1 MAKIFVSFSQRD
13 KAIAARVVEGLRNRG
28 HTILW
33 DADLL
38 HPGLDWRVVLAQAL
52 REAPVVVSILTR
64 NSVSASYPMSELGAA
79 RVLGKLVIPL
89 MFDDIDYPNV
99 VQDLYCV
106 RASEND
112 LDQVLD
118 QVHQGMSKFAADNK
132 KVFIVDG
139 YDLEKL
145 ELKDFL
151 AKLTLDPV
159 ILHQQNDLGKT
170 IIEKFEYYAPQ
181 CAFAVVLL
189 TPDDQTAPTDS
200 SAEGKWRA
208 RQNVIMELGWFM
220 AKLGRERVL
229 ILHQGQLEIPSDIL
243 GVVYASFN
251 DSVTEA
257 GETIRQRLRA
267 WACFRNNARRP
278 TRRST
283 RAADRACSEIKVL
296 GRRRVTLVVMRT
308 GDERRGRLM

>member
-1 MAKIFVSFSQRD
+1 MVKIYVSYSQRD
-13 KAIAARVVEGLRNRG
+13 KGIAARVVEGLRKRG
-28 HTILW
+28 HAILW

-38 HPGLDWRVVLAQAL
+38 RAGLDWRVVLAQAL
-52 REAPVVVSILTR
+52 RDAPVVVSILTR

-79 RVLGKLVIPL
+79 RVLGKILIPL

-106 RASEND
+106 RASESD
-112 LDQVLD
+112 LDQVLER
-118 QVHQGMSKFAADNK
+118 VHLDMSQFAAENK
-132 KVFIVDG
+132 KVFIVHG
-139 YDLEKL
+139 QNEAKKL

-151 AKLTLDPV
+151 AKLALDPI

-170 IIEKFEYYAPQ
+170 IIEKFEYYASQ

-189 TPDDQTAPTDS
+189 TPDDQTAPANS
-200 SAEGKWRA
+200 STEGKWRA

-243 GVVYASFN
+243 GVVYAPFSN
-251 DSVTEA
+251 SVTEA
-257 GETIRQRLRA
+257 SETIRERLK
-267 WACFRNNARRP
+267 
-278 TRRST
+278 SVGLL
-283 RAADRACSEIKVL
+283 S
-296 GRRRVTLVVMRT
+296 
-308 GDERRGRLM
+308 